1 MNHESTNLTTKTQS
15 PNSWLIDIRRSEWRS
30 VGYSFL
36 WFMFLMMAYN
46 LLRPIRETFA
56 TALGKVATGRLFLC
70 TFVILLI
77 AVPIFAW
84 AKNAFAKR
92 YLIPVVFHFFASHL
106 AIFALL
112 SWYFRSANWLGLV
125 FFVWLSVFIMF
136 VVSLLWSLMADIFD
150 STQAKRLFGPI
161 ASGATVGSLI
171 GSAVT
176 SQFGKSLGVTTLF
189 ILAMLLLELSIVFA
203 TMLQREAT
211 KNDALQT
218 PDSVIGEGDKAGEGK
233 KAGEG
238 FSELWSGLTNIVGS
252 RYLLLICLYIVLSQL
267 FGTFVYFLLNETVA
281 AQIPDKL
288 DRLSHF
294 GTINFA
300 AQFGTLL
307 MQTLIVSR
315 VVKFL
320 GVSVALV
327 IGPLVSMICMAGIL
341 ASPTLLLVSVVD
353 VVNRLAGYGVT
364 VPAKEMLFSVVDD
377 ESKYKS
383 KSFIDT
389 VVVRGSDALAG
400 NLPLKAVHIIPL
412 TIGCGL
418 TGWILGRQRAKRESN
433 LMPNNYKVDH
443 PSAI

>member
-1 MNHESTNLTTKTQS
+1 MENESPNEPTPYKPPNYSPNESTPPQS
-15 PNSWLIDIRRSEWRS
+15 PIAWLIDIRESEWRS

-56 TALGKVATGRLFLC
+56 TALGKEATGRLFLY
-70 TFVILLI
+70 TFLVLLI

-84 AKNAFAKR
+84 LKNTFAKR
-92 YLIPVVFHFFASHL
+92 RLVLIIFHFFASHL

-112 SWYFRSANWLGLV
+112 SWQFQSANWLGLV

-136 VVSLLWSLMADIFD
+136 VVSLLWSVLADIFNGV
-150 STQAKRLFGPI
+150 QAKRLFGPI
-161 ASGATVGSLI
+161 ASGATVGSLV
-171 GSAVT
+171 GSGVA
-176 SQFGKSLGVTTLF
+176 SLLGKSLGVTLLSV
-189 ILAMLLLELSIVFA
+189 LAFALLELSIVFA

-211 KNDALQT
+211 KNEDLIT
-218 PDSVIGEGDKAGEGK
+218 PDLALKQKSRSGN
-233 KAGEG
+233 G
-238 FSELWSGLTNIVGS
+238 FADLLSGLTNIGQS
-252 RYLLLICLYIVLSQL
+252 PYLLLICLYVLLSQL
-267 FGTFVYFLLNETVA
+267 FGTFVYFLLNDTVA

-320 GVSVALV
+320 GVSTALV
-327 IGPLVSMICMAGIL
+327 IGPIVSLTCMAGIL

-364 VPAKEMLFSVVDD
+364 VPAKEMLYSVVDD

-400 NLPLKAVHIIPL
+400 NLPLKSVHIIPL
-412 TIGCGL
+412 TIGCGVA
-418 TGWILGRQRAKRESN
+418 GWILGQKRAKLESQSV
-433 LMPNNYKVDH
+433 MD
-443 PSAI
+443 